1 MLQKLKSRLEQFPPK
16 GKKNLVMMVEEKLE
30 LGRLVTFIPNKRIP
44 IHNWFYYKEGFS
56 RDFVVLVSRLLGLRE
71 GSWVLDP
78 FCGVG
83 TTQLTG
89 KELGV
94 NTVGVDVA
102 ELPVFVSRVKTADY
116 DVEQLRKASE
126 SVFSEKFRRPSLSG
140 LSRLVRRG
148 FPRHVLEDIVFFR
161 EIVENIEDETVRG
174 FFKLGLMSAAMK
186 ASYVVKDGGLLRIV
200 RERNV
205 PPFRRFYR
213 NRIRRMIKDVEAA
226 RMRNP
231 TVATFKADSRSL
243 GFLGDEAFDA
253 VVTSPP
259 YLNKIEYTRV
269 YSVENELFFKG
280 SEPML
285 RSYIGDA
292 VRLSEGSENIGSMP
306 AIVEAYFQDL
316 RHVLSELHRVLKKN
330 GTGVFVIAQGV
341 FPTGVVE
348 AEKIFV
354 EIAGETGFETERLWL
369 VNRRVATRNRV
380 VKIGYADE
388 YVVFTRKP

>member
-1 MLQKLKSRLEQFPPK
+1 M
-16 GKKNLVMMVEEKLE
+16 
-30 LGRLVTFIPNKRIP
+30 
-44 IHNWFYYKEGFS
+44 
-56 RDFVVLVSRLLGLRE
+56 
-71 GSWVLDP
+71 LDP

-89 KELGV
+89 KELGI

-116 DVEQLRKASE
+116 DVEQLRKVSE
-126 SVFSEKFRRPSLSG
+126 KVFSEKFRRPSLGG
-140 LSRLVRRG
+140 LSRLVRRA
-148 FPRHVLEDIVFFR
+148 FPKHVLEDILFFR
-161 EIVENIEDETVRG
+161 EIVENIEDETVRN
-174 FFKLGLMSAAMK
+174 FFKLGLISAAMK

-200 RERNV
+200 KERNI
-205 PPFRRFYR
+205 PPFRKFYK
-213 NRIRRMIKDVEAA
+213 NRIKRMIKDVEAS
-226 RMRNP
+226 RMLNP
-231 TVATFKADSRSL
+231 KVSTFKADSRNL
-243 GFLGDEAFDA
+243 WFLEDETFDA

-269 YSVENELFFKG
+269 YRVENELFFKG

-292 VRLSEGSENIGSMP
+292 VRLTEDSENTGNTP
-306 AIVEAYFQDL
+306 AIVEAYFRDL
-316 RHVLSELHRVLKKN
+316 RRVLSELHRVLKKN
-330 GTGVFVIAQGV
+330 GMGVFVIAQGV

-348 AEKIFV
+348 TERIFV

-369 VNRRVATRNRV
+369 VNRRVATRDRV

-388 YVVFTRKP
+388 YVVFTRKL